1 MLTFIATFVVMAV
14 LDGIWLLGVA
24 RGFYRQHLGFL
35 MAETPNWAAAGLFY
49 VLYAVGVAVFA
60 VQPAVDGGSALT
72 AVWRGALFGLVAY
85 ATYDLTNMAT
95 LRGWPTIVTVVDL
108 AWGTALSA
116 AVGGIAAWAV
126 LALR

>member
-1 MLTFIATFVVMAV
+1 
-14 LDGIWLLGVA
+14 
-24 RGFYRQHLGFL
+24 
-35 MAETPNWAAAGLFY
+35 
-49 VLYAVGVAVFA
+49 VGVAVFA